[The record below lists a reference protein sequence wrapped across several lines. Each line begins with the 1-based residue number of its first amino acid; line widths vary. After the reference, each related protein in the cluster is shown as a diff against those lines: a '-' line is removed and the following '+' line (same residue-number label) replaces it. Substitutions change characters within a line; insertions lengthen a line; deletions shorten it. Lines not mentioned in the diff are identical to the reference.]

1 MTSDGKET
9 KKLYYEDSH
18 LKEFTATVLS
28 CEERLTAKGKKD
40 GYAVVLDQTAFFPE
54 GGGQSGDRGWLDEAE
69 VYDTHEK
76 NGLILHYTRTP
87 LEEGKT
93 VTGKLDF
100 AERFSRMQEHSG
112 EHIVSGIVH
121 RLHGYDNVG
130 FHLGSENTTL
140 DFNGELTE
148 EDLLEVERLANE
160 AVFADLPVQVSY
172 PSREELEKIDYRS
185 KIEIEGQ
192 VRLVGIP
199 GVDLC
204 ACCAPHV
211 NHTGEIGMI
220 KLISCDR
227 HRGGCR
233 VTMLSGI
240 RALKDYQQ
248 KQAQVT
254 AVSVELSAKP
264 EKIGEAVQRLK
275 EQQETTRFQLNR
287 MQAVYL
293 EQKLGGISAED
304 KVAFLFEEELD
315 SIAVRNF
322 VNGAVERFDGICA
335 AFVGTDEKGYRY
347 ILGSRAKDVRKLAKE
362 LNSHFTGKGGGKP
375 EMVQGSLTGKEA
387 EIRAV
392 IRDFLST
399 PLDKACLSI

>member
-1 MTSDGKET
+1 MVEKQMTSGGEET

-18 LKEFTATVLS
+18 MKEFTATVLS

-54 GGGQSGDRGWLDEAE
+54 GGGQFGDRGWIDDVE

-76 NGLILHYTRTP
+76 GGVILHYTKTP
-87 LEEGKT
+87 VEAGKT

-112 EHIVSGIVH
+112 EHMVSGIVH

-140 DFNGELTE
+140 DFNGELSE
-148 EDLLEVERLANE
+148 EQLLEVERLANE
-160 AVFADLPVQVSY
+160 AVFADLPVQIFY
-172 PSREELEKIDYRS
+172 PSKEELKTIDYRS

-192 VRLVGIP
+192 VRLVEIP

-233 VTMLSGI
+233 VTMLAGV
-240 RALKDYQQ
+240 RALKDYQE

-254 AVSVELSAKP
+254 AVSVALSAKP
-264 EKIGEAVQRLK
+264 DKIGEAVLRLK

-287 MQAVYL
+287 MQAIYL
-293 EQKLGGISAED
+293 EQKLDSISPED
-304 KVAFLFEEELD
+304 KSALLFEEDLD
-315 SIAVRNF
+315 NVAVRNF
-322 VNGAVERFDGICA
+322 VNSAVEQFDGICA

-347 ILGSRAKDVRKLAKE
+347 ILGSKTKDVRELAKE
-362 LNSHFTGKGGGKP
+362 LNTRFTGKGGGKP
-375 EMVQGSLTGKEA
+375 EMVQGSLNGTEA
-387 EIRAV
+387 GIRAV
-392 IRDFLST
+392 IGDFL
-399 PLDKACLSI
+399 

>member
-1 MTSDGKET
+1 MTSDGEET

-54 GGGQSGDRGWLDEAE
+54 GGGQLGDRGWIDGVE

-76 NGLILHYTRTP
+76 GGVILHYTKTP
-87 LEEGKT
+87 VEVGKT
-93 VTGKLDF
+93 ITGKLDF

-140 DFNGELTE
+140 DFNGELSE
-148 EDLLEVERLANE
+148 GQLLEVERLANE
-160 AVFADLPVQVSY
+160 AVFADLPVQISY
-172 PSREELEKIDYRS
+172 PSKEELKTIDYRS

-192 VRLVGIP
+192 VRLVEIP

-233 VTMLSGI
+233 VTMLAGV
-240 RALKDYQQ
+240 RALKDYQE

-254 AVSVELSAKP
+254 AVSVALSAKLD
-264 EKIGEAVQRLK
+264 KIGEAVLRLK
-275 EQQETTRFQLNR
+275 EQQEVTRFQLNR
-287 MQAVYL
+287 MQAIYL
-293 EQKLGGISAED
+293 DQKLDSISPED
-304 KVAFLFEEELD
+304 TTALLFEEDLD
-315 SIAVRNF
+315 NVAVRNF
-322 VNGAVERFDGICA
+322 VNSAVERFDGICA
-335 AFVGTDEKGYRY
+335 AFVGTNEKGYRY
-347 ILGSRAKDVRKLAKE
+347 ILGSKTKDVRDLAKE
-362 LNSHFTGKGGGKP
+362 LNTRFAGKGGGKP
-375 EMVQGSLTGKEA
+375 EMVQGSLTGAET
-387 EIRAV
+387 EIRAA
-392 IRDFLST
+392 IGDFL
-399 PLDKACLSI
+399 

>member
-1 MTSDGKET
+1 MTSDGEET

-54 GGGQSGDRGWLDEAE
+54 GGGQLGDRGWIDGVE

-76 NGLILHYTRTP
+76 GGVILHYTKTP
-87 LEEGKT
+87 VEVGKT
-93 VTGKLDF
+93 ITGKLDF

-140 DFNGELTE
+140 DFNGELSE
-148 EDLLEVERLANE
+148 GQLLEVERLANE
-160 AVFADLPVQVSY
+160 AVFADLPVQISY
-172 PSREELEKIDYRS
+172 PSKEELKTIDYRS

-192 VRLVGIP
+192 VRLVEIP

-233 VTMLSGI
+233 VTMLAGV
-240 RALKDYQQ
+240 RALKDYQE

-254 AVSVELSAKP
+254 AVSVALSAKP
-264 EKIGEAVQRLK
+264 EKIGEAVLRLK
-275 EQQETTRFQLNR
+275 EQQEVTRFQLNR
-287 MQAVYL
+287 MQAIYL
-293 EQKLGGISAED
+293 DQKLDSISPED
-304 KVAFLFEEELD
+304 TTALLFEEDLD
-315 SIAVRNF
+315 NVAVRNF
-322 VNGAVERFDGICA
+322 VNSAVERFDGICA
-335 AFVGTDEKGYRY
+335 AFVGTNEKGYRY
-347 ILGSRAKDVRKLAKE
+347 ILGSKTKDVRDLAKE
-362 LNSHFTGKGGGKP
+362 LNTRFAGKGGGKP
-375 EMVQGSLTGKEA
+375 EMVQGSLTGAET
-387 EIRAV
+387 EIRAA
-392 IRDFLST
+392 IGDFL
-399 PLDKACLSI
+399 

>member
-1 MTSDGKET
+1 MIEKQMTSGGEET

-18 LKEFTATVLS
+18 RKEFKATVLS

-54 GGGQSGDRGWLDEAE
+54 GGGQFGDRGFIDDVE

-76 NGLILHYTRTP
+76 GGIILHYTKMPVEAGT
-87 LEEGKT
+87 T

-140 DFNGELTE
+140 DFNGELSE
-148 EDLLEVERLANE
+148 EELLEVERLANE
-160 AVFADLPVQVSY
+160 AVFADLPVQISY
-172 PSREELEKIDYRS
+172 PSREELKTLDYRS

-192 VRLVGIP
+192 VRLVEIP
-199 GVDLC
+199 GVDIC

-211 NHTGEIGMI
+211 THTGEIGMI
-220 KLISCDR
+220 KFIACDR

-233 VTMLSGI
+233 VTMLAGI
-240 RALKDYQQ
+240 RALKDYQE
-248 KQAQVT
+248 KQTQVT
-254 AVSVELSAKP
+254 AVSVALSAKP
-264 EKIGEAVQRLK
+264 EKIGEAVLRLK
-275 EQQETTRFQLNR
+275 EQQEATRFQLNR
-287 MQAVYL
+287 MQAIYL
-293 EQKLGGISAED
+293 EQKLDSISKED
-304 KVAFLFEEELD
+304 TFTLLFEEDLD
-315 SIAVRNF
+315 NVAVRNF
-322 VNGAVERFDGICA
+322 VNSAVERFEGICA

-347 ILGSRAKDVRKLAKE
+347 ILGSKIKDVRELAKE
-362 LNSHFTGKGGGKP
+362 LNTRFAGKGGGKP
-375 EMVQGSLTGKEA
+375 EMVQGSLNGTEA
-387 EIRAV
+387 GIRSA
-392 IRDFLST
+392 IGDFL
-399 PLDKACLSI
+399 

>member
-1 MTSDGKET
+1 MVEKQMTSGGEET

-18 LKEFTATVLS
+18 MKEFTATVLS

-54 GGGQSGDRGWLDEAE
+54 GGGQFGDRGWIDDVE

-76 NGLILHYTRTP
+76 GGVILHYTKTHV
-87 LEEGKT
+87 EAGKT

-112 EHIVSGIVH
+112 EHMVSGIVH

-140 DFNGELTE
+140 DFNGELSE
-148 EDLLEVERLANE
+148 EQLLEVERLANE
-160 AVFADLPVQVSY
+160 AVFADLPVQISY
-172 PSREELEKIDYRS
+172 PSKEELKTIDYRS

-192 VRLVGIP
+192 VRLVEIP

-233 VTMLSGI
+233 VTMLAGV
-240 RALKDYQQ
+240 RALKDYQE

-254 AVSVELSAKP
+254 AVSVALSAKP
-264 EKIGEAVQRLK
+264 DKIGEAVLRLK
-275 EQQETTRFQLNR
+275 EQQEATRFQLNR
-287 MQAVYL
+287 MQAIYL
-293 EQKLGGISAED
+293 EQKLASISPED
-304 KVAFLFEEELD
+304 KTALLFEEDLD
-315 SIAVRNF
+315 NVAVRNF
-322 VNGAVERFDGICA
+322 VNSAVERFDGICA

-347 ILGSRAKDVRKLAKE
+347 ILGSKTKDVRELAKE
-362 LNSHFTGKGGGKP
+362 LNSRFAGKGGGKP
-375 EMVQGSLTGKEA
+375 EMVQGSLTGAEA
-387 EIRAV
+387 EIRAA
-392 IRDFLST
+392 IGDFL
-399 PLDKACLSI
+399 

>member
-1 MTSDGKET
+1 MTSGGEET

-18 LKEFTATVLS
+18 RKEFTAKVLS

-54 GGGQSGDRGWLDEAE
+54 GGGQFGDRGWIDAVE

-76 NGLILHYTRTP
+76 GGVILHYTKLP
-87 LEEGKT
+87 VEAGKT

-121 RLHGYDNVG
+121 RLYGYDNIG

-140 DFNGELTE
+140 DFNGELSGE
-148 EDLLEVERLANE
+148 QLLEVERLANE
-160 AVFADLPVQVSY
+160 AVFADLQVQIFY
-172 PSREELEKIDYRS
+172 PSKEDLKMLDYRS

-192 VRLVGIP
+192 VRLVEIP
-199 GVDLC
+199 GVDIC

-220 KLISCDR
+220 KLISCDC

-233 VTMLSGI
+233 VTMLAGV
-240 RALKDYQQ
+240 RALKDYQE
-248 KQAQVT
+248 KQAQVA
-254 AVSVELSAKP
+254 AVSVALSAKP
-264 EKIGEAVQRLK
+264 DKIGEAVLRLK
-275 EQQETTRFQLNR
+275 EQQEATRFQLNR
-287 MQAVYL
+287 MQAIYL
-293 EQKLGGISAED
+293 EQKLDSILPED
-304 KVAFLFEEELD
+304 RSVLLFEEDLD
-315 SIAVRNF
+315 NVAVRNF
-322 VNGAVERFDGICA
+322 VNSAMERFDGICA

-347 ILGSRAKDVRKLAKE
+347 IFGSKIKDVRELAKE
-362 LNSHFTGKGGGKP
+362 LNTRFAGKGGGKP
-375 EMVQGSLTGKEA
+375 EMVQGSLNGAEA
-387 EIRAV
+387 EIRAA
-392 IRDFLST
+392 IGDFL
-399 PLDKACLSI
+399 

>member
-1 MTSDGKET
+1 MIEKQMTSDGEET

-54 GGGQSGDRGWLDEAE
+54 GGGQLGDRGWIDGVE

-76 NGLILHYTRTP
+76 GGVILHYTKTP
-87 LEEGKT
+87 VEVGKT
-93 VTGKLDF
+93 ITGKLDF

-140 DFNGELTE
+140 DFNGELSE
-148 EDLLEVERLANE
+148 GQLLEVERLANE
-160 AVFADLPVQVSY
+160 AVFADLPVQISY
-172 PSREELEKIDYRS
+172 PSKEELKTIDYRS

-192 VRLVGIP
+192 VRLVEIP

-233 VTMLSGI
+233 VTMLAGV
-240 RALKDYQQ
+240 RALKDYQE

-254 AVSVELSAKP
+254 AVSVALSAKP
-264 EKIGEAVQRLK
+264 DKIGEAVLRLK
-275 EQQETTRFQLNR
+275 EQQEVTRFQLNR
-287 MQAVYL
+287 MQAIYL
-293 EQKLGGISAED
+293 DQKLDSISPED
-304 KVAFLFEEELD
+304 TTALLFEEDLD
-315 SIAVRNF
+315 NVAVRNF
-322 VNGAVERFDGICA
+322 VNSAVERFDGICA
-335 AFVGTDEKGYRY
+335 AFVGTNEKGYRY
-347 ILGSRAKDVRKLAKE
+347 ILGSKTKDVRDLAKE
-362 LNSHFTGKGGGKP
+362 LNTRFAGKGGGKP
-375 EMVQGSLTGKEA
+375 EMVQGSLTGAET
-387 EIRAV
+387 EIRAA
-392 IRDFLST
+392 IGDFL
-399 PLDKACLSI
+399 

>member
-1 MTSDGKET
+1 MVEKQMTSGGEET

-18 LKEFTATVLS
+18 MKEFTATVLS

-54 GGGQSGDRGWLDEAE
+54 GGGQFGDRGWIDDVE

-76 NGLILHYTRTP
+76 GGVIFHYTKTP
-87 LEEGKT
+87 VEAGKT

-112 EHIVSGIVH
+112 EHMVSGIVH

-140 DFNGELTE
+140 DFNGELSE
-148 EDLLEVERLANE
+148 EQLLEVERLVNE
-160 AVFADLPVQVSY
+160 AVFADLPVQISY
-172 PSREELEKIDYRS
+172 PSKEELKTIDYRS

-192 VRLVGIP
+192 VRLVEIP

-233 VTMLSGI
+233 VTMLAGV
-240 RALKDYQQ
+240 RALKDYQE

-254 AVSVELSAKP
+254 AVSVALSAKP
-264 EKIGEAVQRLK
+264 DKIGEAVLRLK
-275 EQQETTRFQLNR
+275 EQQEATRFQLNR
-287 MQAVYL
+287 MQAIYL
-293 EQKLGGISAED
+293 DQKLDSISPED
-304 KVAFLFEEELD
+304 KTALLFEEDLD
-315 SIAVRNF
+315 NVAVRNF

-347 ILGSRAKDVRKLAKE
+347 ILGSKTKDVRELAKE
-362 LNSHFTGKGGGKP
+362 LNSRFAGKGGGKP
-375 EMVQGSLTGKEA
+375 EMVQGSLNGTEA
-387 EIRAV
+387 GIRAV
-392 IRDFLST
+392 IDN
-399 PLDKACLSI
+399 K

>member
-1 MTSDGKET
+1 MPSDGEET

-54 GGGQSGDRGWLDEAE
+54 GGGQLGDRGWIDGVE

-76 NGLILHYTRTP
+76 GGVILHYTKTP
-87 LEEGKT
+87 VEVGKT
-93 VTGKLDF
+93 ITGKLDF

-140 DFNGELTE
+140 DFNGELSE
-148 EDLLEVERLANE
+148 GQLLEVERLANE
-160 AVFADLPVQVSY
+160 AVFADLPVQISY
-172 PSREELEKIDYRS
+172 PSKEELKTIDYRS

-192 VRLVGIP
+192 VRLVEIP

-233 VTMLSGI
+233 VTMLAGV
-240 RALKDYQQ
+240 RALKDYQE

-254 AVSVELSAKP
+254 AVSVALSAKP
-264 EKIGEAVQRLK
+264 DKIGEAVLRLK
-275 EQQETTRFQLNR
+275 EQQEVTRFQLNR
-287 MQAVYL
+287 MQAIYL
-293 EQKLGGISAED
+293 DQKLDSISPED
-304 KVAFLFEEELD
+304 TTALLFEEDLD
-315 SIAVRNF
+315 NVAVRNF
-322 VNGAVERFDGICA
+322 VNSAVERFDGICA
-335 AFVGTDEKGYRY
+335 AFVGTNEKGYRY
-347 ILGSRAKDVRKLAKE
+347 ILGSKTKDVRDLAKE
-362 LNSHFTGKGGGKP
+362 LNTRFAGKGGGKP
-375 EMVQGSLTGKEA
+375 EMVQGSLNGTEA
-387 EIRAV
+387 GIRSV
-392 IRDFLST
+392 IGDFL
-399 PLDKACLSI
+399 

>member
-1 MTSDGKET
+1 MTSDGEET

-54 GGGQSGDRGWLDEAE
+54 GGGQLGDRGWIDGVE

-76 NGLILHYTRTP
+76 GGVILHYTKTP
-87 LEEGKT
+87 VEVGKT
-93 VTGKLDF
+93 ITGKLDF

-140 DFNGELTE
+140 DFNGELSE
-148 EDLLEVERLANE
+148 GQLLEVERLANE
-160 AVFADLPVQVSY
+160 AVFADLPVQISY
-172 PSREELEKIDYRS
+172 PSKEELKTIDYRS

-192 VRLVGIP
+192 VRLVEIP

-233 VTMLSGI
+233 VTMLAGV
-240 RALKDYQQ
+240 RALKDYQE

-254 AVSVELSAKP
+254 AVSVALSAKP
-264 EKIGEAVQRLK
+264 DKIGEAVLRLK
-275 EQQETTRFQLNR
+275 EQQEVTRFQLNR
-287 MQAVYL
+287 MQAIYL
-293 EQKLGGISAED
+293 DQKLDSISPED
-304 KVAFLFEEELD
+304 TTALLFEEDLD
-315 SIAVRNF
+315 NVAVRNF
-322 VNGAVERFDGICA
+322 VNSAVERFDGICA
-335 AFVGTDEKGYRY
+335 AFVGTNEKGYRY
-347 ILGSRAKDVRKLAKE
+347 ILGSKTKDVRDLAKE
-362 LNSHFTGKGGGKP
+362 LNTRFAGKGGGKP
-375 EMVQGSLTGKEA
+375 EMVQGSLNGTEA
-387 EIRAV
+387 GIRSA
-392 IRDFLST
+392 IGDFL
-399 PLDKACLSI
+399 

>member
-1 MTSDGKET
+1 MIEKQMTSDGEET

-54 GGGQSGDRGWLDEAE
+54 GGGQLGDRGWIDGVE

-76 NGLILHYTRTP
+76 GGVILHYTKTP
-87 LEEGKT
+87 VEVGKT
-93 VTGKLDF
+93 ITGKLDF

-140 DFNGELTE
+140 DFNGELSE
-148 EDLLEVERLANE
+148 GQLLAVERLANE
-160 AVFADLPVQVSY
+160 AVFADLPVQISY
-172 PSREELEKIDYRS
+172 PSKEELKTIDYRS

-192 VRLVGIP
+192 VRLVEIP

-233 VTMLSGI
+233 VTMLAGV
-240 RALKDYQQ
+240 RALKDYQE

-254 AVSVELSAKP
+254 AVSVALSAKP
-264 EKIGEAVQRLK
+264 DKIGEAVLRLK
-275 EQQETTRFQLNR
+275 EQQEVTRFQLNR
-287 MQAVYL
+287 MQAIYL
-293 EQKLGGISAED
+293 DQKLDSISPED
-304 KVAFLFEEELD
+304 TTALLFEEDLD
-315 SIAVRNF
+315 NVAVRNF
-322 VNGAVERFDGICA
+322 VNSAVERFDGICA
-335 AFVGTDEKGYRY
+335 AFVGTNEKGYRY
-347 ILGSRAKDVRKLAKE
+347 ILGSKTKDVRDLAKE
-362 LNSHFTGKGGGKP
+362 LNTRFAGKGGGKP
-375 EMVQGSLTGKEA
+375 EMVQGSLTGAET
-387 EIRAV
+387 EIRAA
-392 IRDFLST
+392 IGDFL
-399 PLDKACLSI
+399 

>member
-1 MTSDGKET
+1 MIEKQMTSDGEET

-54 GGGQSGDRGWLDEAE
+54 GGGQLGDRGWIDGVE

-76 NGLILHYTRTP
+76 GGVILHYTKTP
-87 LEEGKT
+87 VEVGKT
-93 VTGKLDF
+93 ITGKLDF

-140 DFNGELTE
+140 DFNGELSE
-148 EDLLEVERLANE
+148 GQLLEVERLANE
-160 AVFADLPVQVSY
+160 AVFADLPVQISY
-172 PSREELEKIDYRS
+172 PSKEELKTIDYRS

-192 VRLVGIP
+192 VRLVEIP

-233 VTMLSGI
+233 VTMLAGV
-240 RALKDYQQ
+240 RALKDYQE

-254 AVSVELSAKP
+254 AVSVALSAKP
-264 EKIGEAVQRLK
+264 EKIGEAVLRLK
-275 EQQETTRFQLNR
+275 EQQEVTRFQLNR
-287 MQAVYL
+287 MQAIYL
-293 EQKLGGISAED
+293 DQKLDSISPED
-304 KVAFLFEEELD
+304 TTALLFEEDLD
-315 SIAVRNF
+315 NVAVRNF
-322 VNGAVERFDGICA
+322 VNSAVERFDGICA
-335 AFVGTDEKGYRY
+335 AFVGTNEKGYRY
-347 ILGSRAKDVRKLAKE
+347 ILGSKTKDVRDLAKE
-362 LNSHFTGKGGGKP
+362 LNTRFAGKGGGKP
-375 EMVQGSLTGKEA
+375 EMVQGSLTGAET
-387 EIRAV
+387 EIRAA
-392 IRDFLST
+392 IGDFL
-399 PLDKACLSI
+399 

>member
-1 MTSDGKET
+1 MTSDGEET

-54 GGGQSGDRGWLDEAE
+54 GGGQLGDRGWIDGVE

-76 NGLILHYTRTP
+76 GGVILHYTKTP
-87 LEEGKT
+87 VEVGKT
-93 VTGKLDF
+93 ITGKLDF

-140 DFNGELTE
+140 DFNGELSE
-148 EDLLEVERLANE
+148 GQLLEVERLANE
-160 AVFADLPVQVSY
+160 AVFADLPVQISY
-172 PSREELEKIDYRS
+172 PSKEELKTIDYRS

-192 VRLVGIP
+192 VRLVEIP

-233 VTMLSGI
+233 VTMLAGV
-240 RALKDYQQ
+240 RALKDYQE

-254 AVSVELSAKP
+254 AVSVALSAKP
-264 EKIGEAVQRLK
+264 DKIGEAVLRLK
-275 EQQETTRFQLNR
+275 EQQEVTRFQLNR
-287 MQAVYL
+287 MQAIYL
-293 EQKLGGISAED
+293 DQKLDSISPED
-304 KVAFLFEEELD
+304 TTALLFEEDLD
-315 SIAVRNF
+315 NVAVRNF
-322 VNGAVERFDGICA
+322 VNSAVERFDGICA
-335 AFVGTDEKGYRY
+335 AFVGTNEKGYRY
-347 ILGSRAKDVRKLAKE
+347 ILGSKTKDVRDLAKE
-362 LNSHFTGKGGGKP
+362 LNTRFAGKGGGKP
-375 EMVQGSLTGKEA
+375 EMVQGSLTGAET
-387 EIRAV
+387 EIRAA
-392 IRDFLST
+392 IGDFL
-399 PLDKACLSI
+399 

>member
-1 MTSDGKET
+1 MIEKQMTSDGEET

-54 GGGQSGDRGWLDEAE
+54 GGGQLGDRGWIDGVE

-76 NGLILHYTRTP
+76 GGVILHYTKTP
-87 LEEGKT
+87 VEVGKT
-93 VTGKLDF
+93 ITGKLDF

-140 DFNGELTE
+140 DFNGELSE
-148 EDLLEVERLANE
+148 GQLLEVERLANE
-160 AVFADLPVQVSY
+160 AVFADLPVQISY
-172 PSREELEKIDYRS
+172 PSKEELKTIDYRS

-192 VRLVGIP
+192 VRLVEIP

-233 VTMLSGI
+233 VTMLAGV
-240 RALKDYQQ
+240 RALKDYQE

-254 AVSVELSAKP
+254 AVSVALSAKP
-264 EKIGEAVQRLK
+264 EKISEAVLRLK
-275 EQQETTRFQLNR
+275 EQQEVTRFQLNR
-287 MQAVYL
+287 MQAIYL
-293 EQKLGGISAED
+293 DQKLDSISPED
-304 KVAFLFEEELD
+304 TTALLFEEDLD
-315 SIAVRNF
+315 NVAVRNF
-322 VNGAVERFDGICA
+322 VNSAVERFDGICA
-335 AFVGTDEKGYRY
+335 AFVGTNEKGYRY
-347 ILGSRAKDVRKLAKE
+347 ILGSKTKDVRDLAKE
-362 LNSHFTGKGGGKP
+362 LNTRFAGKGGGKP
-375 EMVQGSLTGKEA
+375 EMVQGSLTGAET
-387 EIRAV
+387 EIRAA
-392 IRDFLST
+392 IGDFL
-399 PLDKACLSI
+399 

>member
-1 MTSDGKET
+1 MVEKQMISDGEET

-18 LKEFTATVLS
+18 RKEFTATVLS

-54 GGGQSGDRGWLDEAE
+54 GGGQFGDRGWIDDVE

-76 NGLILHYTRTP
+76 GGVILHYTKTP
-87 LEEGKT
+87 VEAGTT
-93 VTGKLDF
+93 VVGKLDF

-140 DFNGELTE
+140 DFNGELSE
-148 EDLLEVERLANE
+148 EQLLEVEQLANE
-160 AVFADLPVQVSY
+160 AVFADLPVEISY
-172 PSREELEKIDYRS
+172 PSKEELKTLDYRS

-192 VRLVGIP
+192 VRLVEIP
-199 GVDLC
+199 SVDIC

-220 KLISCDR
+220 KLIACDR

-233 VTMLSGI
+233 VTMLAGV
-240 RALKDYQQ
+240 RALKDYQE

-254 AVSVELSAKP
+254 AVSVALSAKP
-264 EKIGEAVQRLK
+264 DKIGEAVLRLK
-275 EQQETTRFQLNR
+275 EQQEATRFQLNR
-287 MQAVYL
+287 MQAIYL
-293 EQKLGGISAED
+293 EQKLDSISPED
-304 KVAFLFEEELD
+304 TFTLLFEEDLD
-315 SIAVRNF
+315 NVAVRNF
-322 VNGAVERFDGICA
+322 VNSAVERFEGICA

-347 ILGSRAKDVRKLAKE
+347 ILGSKNKDVRELAKE
-362 LNSHFTGKGGGKP
+362 LNTRFAGKGGGKP
-375 EMVQGSLTGKEA
+375 EMVQGSLTGAET
-387 EIRAV
+387 EIRAA
-392 IRDFLST
+392 IGDFL
-399 PLDKACLSI
+399 

>member
-1 MTSDGKET
+1 MTSGGEET

-18 LKEFTATVLS
+18 MKEFTATVLS

-54 GGGQSGDRGWLDEAE
+54 GGGQFGDRGWIDDVE

-76 NGLILHYTRTP
+76 GGVIFHYTKTP
-87 LEEGKT
+87 VEAGKT

-112 EHIVSGIVH
+112 EHMVSGIVH

-140 DFNGELTE
+140 DFNGELSE
-148 EDLLEVERLANE
+148 EQLLEVERLVNE
-160 AVFADLPVQVSY
+160 AVFADLPVQISY
-172 PSREELEKIDYRS
+172 PSKEELKTIDYRS

-192 VRLVGIP
+192 VRLVEIP

-233 VTMLSGI
+233 VTMLAGV
-240 RALKDYQQ
+240 RALKDYQE

-254 AVSVELSAKP
+254 AVSVALSAKP
-264 EKIGEAVQRLK
+264 DKIGEAVLRLK
-275 EQQETTRFQLNR
+275 EQQEATRFQLNR
-287 MQAVYL
+287 MQAIYL
-293 EQKLGGISAED
+293 DQKLDSISPED
-304 KVAFLFEEELD
+304 KTALLFEEDLD
-315 SIAVRNF
+315 NVAVRNF

-347 ILGSRAKDVRKLAKE
+347 ILGSKTKDVRELAKE
-362 LNSHFTGKGGGKP
+362 LNSRFAGKGGGKP
-375 EMVQGSLTGKEA
+375 EMVQGSLNGTEA
-387 EIRAV
+387 GIRAV
-392 IRDFLST
+392 IDN
-399 PLDKACLSI
+399 K